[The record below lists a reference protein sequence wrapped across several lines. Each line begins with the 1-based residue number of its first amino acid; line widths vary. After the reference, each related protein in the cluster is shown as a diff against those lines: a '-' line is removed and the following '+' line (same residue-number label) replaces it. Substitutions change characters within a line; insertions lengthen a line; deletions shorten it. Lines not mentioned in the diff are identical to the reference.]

1 MCSSSSTIFDAK
13 FSIIFGAKDRVINW
27 GPGVVSVKVAP
38 TLHNETSHLRRASQ
52 LQSRLIPIQTA
63 TEASRRPLWGGRS
76 RQGRRESSPTR
87 RGGSLISGIGCATC
101 QTSSIFD
108 VYAFH
113 QGYFGHDDIQPH
125 NLPIHEAAPSVGASS
140 GRLSPAYGVSGGRD
154 TSADIGLKRRSSLL
168 PSSLPPSLISIHPS
182 KRKKCQWRF
191 SPPHKYGPSL
201 VMREGGGHLPC
212 RHPRV
217 S

>member
-38 TLHNETSHLRRASQ
+38 TLHNETSHLRRASK

-63 TEASRRPLWGGRS
+63 TGASRRPLWRGRS

-154 TSADIGLKRRSSLL
+154 TSDIGLKRRSSLL
-168 PSSLPPSLISIHPS
+168 PHIHPS
-182 KRKKCQWRF
+182 IEKKEMPMAIFTSAQIWSVPR
-191 SPPHKYGPSL
+191 Y
-201 VMREGGGHLPC
+201 EGGGHLPC
-212 RHPRV
+212 HPRV